1 MQCIFAY
8 KCFINVD
15 IYTYLRRLLLL
26 NISLFIFYL
35 FHLKKENR
43 VEKTKTT
50 NKRKN
55 DFIAMKQST
64 LKTYLL
70 EKYLDIYF

>member
-1 MQCIFAY
+1 MYFCLQVLHKCRHLHLFATPVTFKY
-8 KCFINVD
+8 FLV
-15 IYTYLRRLLLL
+15 YFLL
-26 NISLFIFYL
+26 ISF
-35 FHLKKENR
+35 KKRERR